1 MNTRQFI
8 TIANSMSNATK
19 QVLIIKDKAVY
30 KINKI
35 IIQKQ
40 KRDKFQNVRKIG
52 KQKRRKVGEKINQ
65 HLKKKKENQ
74 KINK

>member
-19 QVLIIKDKAVY
+19 QVLIIKVKAVY

>member
-8 TIANSMSNATK
+8 TIANRMSNATK
-19 QVLIIKDKAVY
+19 QVLIIKVKVVY

>member
-8 TIANSMSNATK
+8 TIANSMSNAIK

>member
-1 MNTRQFI
+1 MNARQFI
-8 TIANSMSNATK
+8 TIANSMSNVTK
-19 QVLIIKDKAVY
+19 QVLIIKVKAVY